1 MENISVTLASDTS
14 KKPIHA
20 YVKCLRCGAFN
31 LYTQTGN
38 ALPVYHSQHYCFSE
52 AKEEALKLGAVNGM
66 LVQVGQSA
74 KGLKNEYNQHR
85 NHDCAK

>member
-1 MENISVTLASDTS
+1 VLHSISTRKPVARCRSFTRNI
-14 KKPIHA
+14 I
-20 YVKCLRCGAFN
+20 
-31 LYTQTGN
+31 
-38 ALPVYHSQHYCFSE
+38 CFSE
-52 AKEEALKLGAVNGM
+52 AKEEALKPGAVNGM

>member
-14 KKPIHA
+14 KKPIIHA
-20 YVKCLRCGAFN
+20 YVKCWRCGAFN
-31 LYTQTGN
+31 LYTQAGN
-38 ALPVYHSQHYCFSE
+38 VLPVDHSQHYCFSE

-74 KGLKNEYNQHR
+74 KGLEK
-85 NHDCAK
+85 